1 METRHGVHRTT
12 PSRWE
17 VFAWIT
23 LQAVALTGGMLAVVA
38 GVYAV
43 SVLMGGTWR

>member
-1 METRHGVHRTT
+1 MSRHGAHRTT

-23 LQAVALTGGMLAVVA
+23 LQALGLTLSMGAVVA

-43 SVLMGGTWR
+43 SVLVGGAWR